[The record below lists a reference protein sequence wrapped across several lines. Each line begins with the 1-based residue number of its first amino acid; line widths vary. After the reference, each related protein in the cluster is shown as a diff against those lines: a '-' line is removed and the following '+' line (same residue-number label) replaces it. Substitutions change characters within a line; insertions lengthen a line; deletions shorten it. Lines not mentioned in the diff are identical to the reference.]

1 MARLIMWNLIS
12 LDGFYAGPGDDIGWH
27 MDYWSSDMEALSNQQ
42 LESMGALLFGRR
54 TYEMMARY
62 WPTSEPGAIADHMN
76 AMPKVVFSRTLDA
89 VTWQNST
96 LYRDNPAERVR
107 ELKQSAEKD
116 IYLFGSGNLAAS
128 LLPHDLFD
136 ELRIGIAPFLMGG
149 GLRLFPKMD
158 ARKTLRL
165 IEQRAWDKG
174 VTFVRYAAP
183 DG

>member
-76 AMPKVVFSRTLDA
+76 AARKVVFSRTLDA
-89 VTWQNST
+89 VTWTNST
-96 LYRDNPAERVR
+96 LYCDNLAERVA
-107 ELKQSAEKD
+107 ELKRTSEKD
-116 IYLFGSGNLAAS
+116 VYLFGSGNLAAS
-128 LLPHDLFD
+128 LLPHGLFD
-136 ELRIGIAPFLMGG
+136 EIRLGVAPFLMGG
-149 GLRLFPKMD
+149 GLRLFPMLEQ
-158 ARKTLRL
+158 RKTLRL
-165 IEQRAWDKG
+165 LEASTWANG
-174 VTFVRYAAP
+174 VVFTRYAP
-183 DG
+183 TS

>member
-1 MARLIMWNLIS
+1 MARLILWNLVS

-54 TYEMMARY
+54 TYEMMASY

-89 VTWQNST
+89 VTWSNST
-96 LYRDNPAERVR
+96 LYRDNPAERVA
-107 ELKQSAEKD
+107 ELKRTAEKD

-128 LLPHDLFD
+128 LLPHGLFD
-136 ELRIGIAPFLMGG
+136 ELRIGVAPFLLGD
-149 GLRLFPKMD
+149 GLRLFPKLEE
-158 ARKTLRL
+158 RKQFSLLEASTW
-165 IEQRAWDKG
+165 ANG
-174 VTFVRYAAP
+174 VVFTRYGA
-183 DG
+183 

>member
-1 MARLIMWNLIS
+1 MARLIMWNLVS

-42 LESMGALLFGRR
+42 LEGMGALLFGRR

-76 AMPKVVFSRTLDA
+76 AARKVVFSRTLDS
-89 VTWQNST
+89 VTWTNST
-96 LYRDNPAERVR
+96 LYRDNPAERVA
-107 ELKQSAEKD
+107 ELKRTAEQD

-128 LLPHDLFD
+128 LLPNGLFD

-149 GLRLFPKMD
+149 GLRLFPAME
-158 ARKTLRL
+158 ARKQFRL
-165 IEQRAWDKG
+165 LEATTWANG
-174 VTFVRYAAP
+174 VIFTRFAP
-183 DG
+183 A